1 MKKEQ
6 TALRLD
12 AGSGHRTA
20 YARLFGVLERYG
32 VVLALVLLVSIAG
45 ALQPI
50 FLRPSNVI
58 NVLRQVSITGI
69 LAIGMTFV
77 ILNCGIDL
85 SVGSIL
91 GLTGMLAII
100 FQPHGLVV
108 SIGSALAVG
117 TLVGVANGYGVANGI
132 VPFIMTLASL
142 TAVRGI
148 AFMVS
153 DGRPVMGASDAYAW
167 IGGGY
172 VAGIPVPV
180 LILGLILFAAY
191 FILERTTFGRSVYA
205 VGGNEEAARLA
216 GINLT
221 RNRIYV
227 YGISG
232 LLSGL
237 AGVVLTARMTSCD
250 PAVGILFELDA
261 IAATVIGGTSMFG
274 GEGKVTRTV
283 IGALI
288 MGVLANVMNLM
299 NISPYPQQVVKG
311 LIILWAVLMDKF
323 KQR

>member
-1 MKKEQ
+1 MNKEK
-6 TALRLD
+6 TALSLGAGLDHPPVYVRL
-12 AGSGHRTA
+12 SR
-20 YARLFGVLERYG
+20 VLQHYG
-32 VVLALVLLVSIAG
+32 VVLALVLLVGIAG
-45 ALQPI
+45 ILQPI

-58 NVLRQVSITGI
+58 NVLRQVSITGM
-69 LAIGMTFV
+69 LAVGMTFV
-77 ILNCGIDL
+77 IINCGIDL

-91 GLTGMLAII
+91 GLTGMLAIM

-108 SIGSALAVG
+108 SIGSALGVG
-117 TLVGVANGYGVANGI
+117 ALVGMTNGYGVAKGI

-142 TAVRGI
+142 TVVRGI

-180 LILGLILFAAY
+180 LIFGLTVFAGY
-191 FILERTTFGRSVYA
+191 FILEWTTFGRSVYA

-232 LLSGL
+232 LLSGV

-250 PAVGILFELDA
+250 PAVGSMFELDA

-311 LIILWAVLMDKF
+311 LIILCAVLMDKF